1 MKKQIIKSLLVTLLI
16 LPSFITS
23 QAQQAKVAKQQQKE
37 QLDRSVRPNP
47 GPAPVINIGKYET
60 FTLDNGLQVFVVEN
74 NKIPRV
80 TYSLILDYTPVQEG
94 NVAGLADLTGQM
106 LRTGTTTLSKEQLD
120 EEVDFIGAS
129 LSTYSTG
136 MYGSGLKKHNEKLL
150 QLMSEV
156 LLNPSFNEEELAKL
170 TTRTISALQTA
181 KDEPSE
187 ISDRVT
193 RKLLYGEN
201 HPYGEAMIE
210 KTVKNI
216 NTDMCKAFYSTYFRP
231 QISYLAVVGD
241 ITPEE
246 AKVAVEKYFGKWQ
259 RTEVKTEEL
268 PVPPVPSSPVV
279 AISDRPDAVQTTLSI
294 GYPVQLKPGS
304 DDAIKARVTN
314 TILGGGTFRLY
325 DNLREKHGF
334 TYGAYSRLSADK
346 YVGNFQASTE
356 IRNSVTDSALNEIL
370 SEMKRIREEQVGQT
384 ELSLVK
390 NYIAGGFALS
400 LENPQTVANFAI
412 NTARYKLPADYYV
425 NYLKNI
431 AAVSSEDVK
440 AMAQKYIL
448 PGNTYIV
455 AVGKASEIVPKLQ
468 PFAGTKPIR
477 YFDFEGKEYD
487 PSKKVKAAPAGM
499 TAEDVITGYVNAIGG
514 AKVLGKVKD
523 VAMNATTTMQGM
535 TIGFDIFR
543 KAPDKYM
550 MKIGA
555 GDMVFQQITF
565 NGTDGSMYSPMGG
578 ENKKMEGEELENMK
592 LEAQLFPE
600 LNYAKNGVKLQ
611 LEGIETL
618 ESGEAFKVIVTN
630 PTGKQSTRYFDTKT
644 NLLIKEINEEGTAE
658 LSDYRE
664 VSKIKFPFKI
674 KQSMGPQTIDLNV
687 LSIKVNSKL
696 SDDLFI
702 LK

>member
-1 MKKQIIKSLLVTLLI
+1 MKKQIIKSLLVAMLV
-16 LPSFITS
+16 LPSFIYS
-23 QAQQAKVAKQQQKE
+23 QAQQTKVAKETKQE
-37 QLDRSVRPNP
+37 QLDRSVRPKP

-74 NKIPRV
+74 HKIPRV
-80 TYSLILDYTPVQEG
+80 TYSLIIDYTPVQEG
-94 NVAGLADLTGQM
+94 DLAGLADITGQM
-106 LRTGTTTLSKEQLD
+106 LRTGTTSLTKDKLD
-120 EEVDFIGAS
+120 EEIDFIGAS

-136 MYGSGLKKHNEKLL
+136 VYGSGLKKHNEKLL
-150 QLMSEV
+150 QLMSDV
-156 LLNPSFNEEELAKL
+156 LMNPSFDTAELKKL
-170 TTRTISALQTA
+170 TNRTISSLQTA

-187 ISDRVT
+187 ISDRVNK
-193 RKLLYGEN
+193 KLLYGEN
-201 HPYGEAMIE
+201 HPYGETMLE

-216 NTDMCKAFYSTYFRP
+216 NADMCKAFYSSYFRP

-241 ITPEE
+241 ITLDE
-246 AKVAVEKYFGKWQ
+246 AKVAVQKYFGGWQ

-268 PVPPVPSSPVV
+268 PVPPLPSSPVV
-279 AISDRPDAVQTTLSI
+279 AISDRPDAVQTTLSVS
-294 GYPVQLKPGS
+294 YPVTLKPGN

-325 DNLREKHGF
+325 NNLREKHGF
-334 TYGAYSRLSADK
+334 TYGAYSRLTADR
-346 YVGNFQASTE
+346 YVGNFNASTE

-370 SEMKRIREEQVGQT
+370 MEMKRIREEKVEQT

-425 NYLKNI
+425 NYLKNL

-440 AMAQKYIL
+440 AMAEKYIL

-487 PSKKVKAAPAGM
+487 PTKKVKAAPAGT
-499 TAEDVITGYVNAIGG
+499 TAEDVINGYINAIGG

-535 TIGFDIFR
+535 TIGFDIYR

-565 NGTDGSMYSPMGG
+565 NGTEGSMYSPMGG

-592 LEAQLFPE
+592 LEAQMFPE
-600 LNYAKNGVKLQ
+600 LNYAQNGVKLQ
-611 LEGIETL
+611 LEGIEAL
-618 ESGEAFKVIVTN
+618 ESGDAFKVIVTN

-644 NLLIKEINEEGTAE
+644 NLLVKEISEEGTAE

-664 VSKIKFPFKI
+664 VNKIKFPFKI